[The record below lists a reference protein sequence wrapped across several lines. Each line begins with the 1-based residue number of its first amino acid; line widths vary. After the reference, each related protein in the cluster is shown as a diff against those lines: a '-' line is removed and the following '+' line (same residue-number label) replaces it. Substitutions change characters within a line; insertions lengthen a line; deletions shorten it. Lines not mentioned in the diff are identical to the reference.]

1 MTECSEVGQRF
12 AERPISRAMIPSLR
26 QSSRQLHGNEF
37 RLRFAHHSPHYRGQG
52 EYRVMLRLKI
62 LASTLP
68 LLLAAVY
75 ARGDFAATHPCIS
88 TGESSVQLATAPWQ
102 AQSTVAFT
110 DDPAQATVRVQIVD
124 SADTADFA
132 VVDDVD
138 SAEPGACA
146 VTAATRFI
154 AISLSSASTAPL
166 IYLSS
171 EANADYRIFVQ
182 SKNFT
187 SRDAAALIVGANAG
201 RGRMAQ
207 AAL

>member
-1 MTECSEVGQRF
+1 
-12 AERPISRAMIPSLR
+12 
-26 QSSRQLHGNEF
+26 
-37 RLRFAHHSPHYRGQG
+37 
-52 EYRVMLRLKI
+52 MLRLKI
-62 LASTLP
+62 LASTIP
-68 LLLAAVY
+68 LLLAAVL
-75 ARGDFAATHPCIS
+75 ARGDFATATHPCIS

-102 AQSTVAFT
+102 AQSSVTFT
-110 DDPAQATVRVQIVD
+110 DDPVRATVRVQIVD

-154 AISLSSASTAPL
+154 AISASPASAGPVIFLSN
-166 IYLSS
+166 
-171 EANADYRIFVQ
+171 EADADYRIFVQ
-182 SKNFT
+182 SRSFT
-187 SRDAAALIVGANAG
+187 PRDAAALIVGANAG

>member
-1 MTECSEVGQRF
+1 
-12 AERPISRAMIPSLR
+12 
-26 QSSRQLHGNEF
+26 
-37 RLRFAHHSPHYRGQG
+37 
-52 EYRVMLRLKI
+52 MLRLKI

-75 ARGDFAATHPCIS
+75 ARGDLVASHPCIS

-110 DDPAQATVRVQIVD
+110 DDPAHATVRVQIVD

-138 SAEPGACA
+138 SPDPGACA

-154 AISLSSASTAPL
+154 AISRSPASTAPL
-166 IYLSS
+166 IYLSN
-171 EANADYRIFVQ
+171 EPDADYRIFVQ
-182 SKNFT
+182 SRSFT
-187 SRDAAALIVGANAG
+187 PRDAAALIVGANPG